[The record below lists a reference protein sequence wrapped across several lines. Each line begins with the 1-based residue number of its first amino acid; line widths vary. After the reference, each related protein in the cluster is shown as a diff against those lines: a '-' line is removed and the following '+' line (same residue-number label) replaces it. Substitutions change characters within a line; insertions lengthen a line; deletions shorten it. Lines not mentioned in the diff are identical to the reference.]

1 MKILV
6 VKTLNGSLKPAYDTD
21 LEVFKKMPKGEPFE
35 IEYKKKRNPLFHRKY
50 FSLMNLAYNNQD
62 TYEHLDDV
70 RRYITVMSGFVD
82 EFVNKDTGEVFL
94 SPKSISFDSMDELEF
109 SGLYEKSKN
118 VISKW
123 IGVSNEEIEIEIM
136 QYY

>member
-50 FSLMNLAYNNQD
+50 FGLMNLAFNNQD

-70 RRYITVMSGFVD
+70 RRYISVMAGFV
-82 EFVNKDTGEVFL
+82 EEMVNAQTGEIYHV
-94 SPKSISFDSMDELEF
+94 PKSISFDSMDELEF
-109 SGLYEKSKN
+109 SELYERSKD
-118 VISKW
+118 VISEW
-123 IGVSNEEIEIEIM
+123 IGVSNEEIEVEIL